1 MTAYSMPCC
10 KNVNAAWFRLL
21 FIALVF
27 FSSFNAHAT
36 VAQILVK
43 SAELQSLDEKFS
55 LNIDLDFQFNPA
67 LEDALNKGI
76 PLTFLY
82 EFQLSQ
88 PRKYW
93 FDEEIVSQSQRITIS
108 YHALS
113 RQYLVHRQNHQQSYA
128 NLAQAKEAIS
138 KIKDWLVFDKSVLK
152 KGEPYQ
158 AGLRVRLDQ
167 AKLPKAL
174 QAEAASSEE
183 WSMISERFRWV
194 PIFNL

>member
-10 KNVNAAWFRLL
+10 KNVNAAYFRLL
-21 FIALVF
+21 LIAFLLF
-27 FSSFNAHAT
+27 FSFNAQAT
-36 VAQILVK
+36 ISQILVK
-43 SAELQSLDEKFS
+43 SAELQTIDDKFS
-55 LNIDLDFQFNPA
+55 LNIDLDFQFNTA

-138 KIKDWLVFDKSVLK
+138 KIRDWMVFDKSLLK
-152 KGEPYQ
+152 KGESYQ

-167 AKLPKAL
+167 AKLPKPL

-183 WSMISERFRWV
+183 WNMVSERFRWT